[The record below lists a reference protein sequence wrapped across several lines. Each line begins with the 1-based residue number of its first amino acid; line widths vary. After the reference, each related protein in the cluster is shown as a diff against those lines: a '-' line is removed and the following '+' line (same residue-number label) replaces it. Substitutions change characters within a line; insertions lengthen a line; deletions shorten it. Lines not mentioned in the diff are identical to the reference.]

1 VKELVCGTARS
12 HPDVLREPPPAAFS
26 IGFGDSGLTF
36 DLRVWNEPVRAIRC
50 HPERA
55 GGVRVRGAHRGEDRS
70 HHRREHDGRLTHTE
84 PSHRHRATSAA
95 RFLWSFLSVPNRSKR
110 DDAHKEDV
118 MVHDEAARVAFWV
131 EYMEQSYALTEAI
144 MRHPLQESREG
155 FASIRA
161 AAEAAGVEV
170 RFSTTQ
176 LAGTFERLFV
186 IRESL
191 IPDLMAI
198 ARDMNARGWLLKIE
212 DGYRTREMQ
221 TALGRAPAVF
231 DRILQSCIRECGG
244 RRPAVELVSRR
255 AMVWSPTCRS
265 PAPIWRSRGGH
276 LGTRRADGAEVWRG
290 KPYLEMS
297 EYTPMNSPFVSAEE
311 RHNRQEITRVM
322 ERHGFLHYPGEFWHY
337 NKGDRC
343 TDPGADGPTRTVRT
357 GGLGFRDQPRDAVR
371 GSVGRADPSGN
382 PRVAG
387 PAIPGAPRHP

>member
-1 VKELVCGTARS
+1 
-12 HPDVLREPPPAAFS
+12 
-26 IGFGDSGLTF
+26 
-36 DLRVWNEPVRAIRC
+36 
-50 HPERA
+50 
-55 GGVRVRGAHRGEDRS
+55 
-70 HHRREHDGRLTHTE
+70 
-84 PSHRHRATSAA
+84 
-95 RFLWSFLSVPNRSKR
+95 
-110 DDAHKEDV
+110 

-191 IPDLMAI
+191 IPDLVAI

-255 AMVWSPTCRS
+255 AMVLVANVPVT
-265 PAPIWRSRGGH
+265 
-276 LGTRRADGAEVWRG
+276 GTHMAGAAVDISVLRRADGAEVWRG

-337 NKGDRC
+337 NKGDSLYQIQ
-343 TDPGADGPTRTVRT
+343 ART
-357 GGLGFRDQPRDAVR
+357 GQPGRYGPVDWDPATNRVTPYGDPLGVLTPLETLESLVQQSLARLGTR
-371 GSVGRADPSGN
+371 GG
-382 PRVAG
+382 
-387 PAIPGAPRHP
+387 

>member
-1 VKELVCGTARS
+1 
-12 HPDVLREPPPAAFS
+12 
-26 IGFGDSGLTF
+26 
-36 DLRVWNEPVRAIRC
+36 
-50 HPERA
+50 
-55 GGVRVRGAHRGEDRS
+55 
-70 HHRREHDGRLTHTE
+70 
-84 PSHRHRATSAA
+84 
-95 RFLWSFLSVPNRSKR
+95 
-110 DDAHKEDV
+110 

-244 RRPAVELVSRR
+244 RRPPVELVSRR
-255 AMVWSPTCRS
+255 AMVLVANVPVT
-265 PAPIWRSRGGH
+265 
-276 LGTRRADGAEVWRG
+276 GTHMAGAAVDISVLRRADGAEVWRG

-297 EYTPMNSPFVSAEE
+297 EYTPMNSPFVSAAE

-337 NKGDRC
+337 NKGDSLYQIQ
-343 TDPGADGPTRTVRT
+343 ART
-357 GGLGFRDQPRDAVR
+357 GQPGRYGPVDWDSATNRVTPYGDPLGVLTPLETLESLVQQSLVR
-371 GSVGRADPSGN
+371 LGTR
-382 PRVAG
+382 
-387 PAIPGAPRHP
+387 GA